1 MKSSVSIV
9 SVGGALALAASASAG
24 ILYQTGFN
32 ASEGYVEGALAG
44 QQGWSVFQPSGSS
57 VFAGV
62 TFSAP
67 AGSKGGA
74 LAFTSGT
81 DASTSPRYAWPTGY
95 GAAYEA
101 AANAGEVVL
110 TTSVDMYMASGSTST
125 ARIGAVTFDAT
136 GAKILSGFYVQQN
149 TGLLYML
156 AYYNN
161 AGTFGNFAFNTGVQL
176 GNNAWTTVTSTWDRW
191 TGRTT
196 VSWGGNSFYVDGAG
210 IGSIADETDIYAT
223 RNGSAVAATVYFD
236 DMLISTEVPAPGALA
251 LLGLAGVAGSRR
263 RR

>member
-9 SVGGALALAASASAG
+9 SVGGAFALAASASAG

-32 ASEGYVEGALAG
+32 ASEGYVEGALSG
-44 QQGWSVFQPSGSS
+44 QQGWSVFQPSATS
-57 VFAGV
+57 VFANV

-67 AGSKGGA
+67 AGNKGGA

-81 DASTSPRYAWPTGY
+81 DSTSSPRYAWPAGY
-95 GAAYEA
+95 GAAYESA
-101 AANAGEVVL
+101 AASGEVVL
-110 TTSVDMYMASGSTST
+110 TQSVDMYMASGSTST

-136 GAKILSGFYVQQN
+136 GTRILTGFYVQQN
-149 TGLLYML
+149 TGILYML

-161 AGTFGNFAFNTGVQL
+161 GGTFGNYAFNTGVQL

-191 TGRTT
+191 TGRTI
-196 VSWGGNSFYVDGAG
+196 VSWGANAFYVDGAG
-210 IGSIADETDIYAT
+210 IGSIADETDIYGT
-223 RNGSAVAATVYFD
+223 RNGSTVAATVYFD
-236 DMLISTEVPAPGALA
+236 NMLVSTEVPAPGALS